1 MHDIIE
7 KKAESFQ
14 GIDLKK
20 KQISKDVEAGMLHE
34 SHEVMA
40 NVDRF

>member
-1 MHDIIE
+1 MISS
-7 KKAESFQ
+7 KKRQRAFKAS
-14 GIDLKK
+14 ILKK